1 MSTSVDE
8 LITLRR
14 ATNQWHSAAR
24 VALMVV
30 LMAAPLAFG
39 AVEPWAWSAL
49 AAGVF
54 VVLLLWA
61 GGSAKSR
68 QLVMSGTPLYL
79 PLVLLLLLMALQCF
93 ASTTFDP
100 IGARESI
107 VKFLL
112 FTTVFFLS
120 RELYRGGSAS
130 SWSQMGL
137 AVVIYS
143 FALALFAT
151 VQFFSSPGL
160 LYWNRRPLWGGTVFG
175 PYVNHNHYAGL
186 MEILIPI
193 GLGYILSARQSKARP
208 VLVFAIL
215 VAIAS
220 VLLSGSRG
228 GMIALVAELILFSV
242 LVLRKGPEPR
252 PARVILVGCLTLAA
266 VALLLFIWLDP
277 GDVTKRLEQTASSP
291 KMSIADREKYAFD
304 TFRMIRNYPIVGV
317 GAGSFEA
324 AYPAYQSFSSDLV
337 VNHVHNDYLEALAE
351 TGVVGFLL
359 VLCAIGLFLRQVFFL
374 SLHRS
379 NWIGVGA
386 AVGCC
391 GLLIH
396 SFSDFNLHIP
406 ANAAWFAYAAA
417 IATVSRESSTL
428 SLNRQRSDQEA
439 GWHYISRPSESCS

>member
-1 MSTSVDE
+1 MSTSVVE
-8 LITLRR
+8 LITFRS

-24 VALMVV
+24 ATLMVV

-39 AVEPWAWSAL
+39 AVEPWAWSGL
-49 AAGVF
+49 AAGAF
-54 VVLLLWA
+54 LILLLWA
-61 GGSAKSR
+61 GASAKSR
-68 QLVMSGTPLYL
+68 QLSVSGTPLYL
-79 PLVLLLLLMALQCF
+79 PLLLLLLLMVFQCF
-93 ASTTFDP
+93 GHATFDP
-100 IGARESI
+100 IGARESV

-112 FTTVFFLS
+112 FTTLFFLS
-120 RELYRGGSAS
+120 RELYRGESAS

-137 AVVIYS
+137 AVVIYA

-160 LYWNRRPLWGGTVFG
+160 LYWKRRPLWGGTVFG

-186 MEILIPI
+186 MEILIPV

-208 VLVFAIL
+208 ILVFAIL

-228 GMIALVAELILFSV
+228 GMIALVTELILFSV
-242 LVLRKGPEPR
+242 LVLRKEPEAK
-252 PARVILVGCLTLAA
+252 PARVFLVGALTLAA
-266 VALLLFIWLDP
+266 IAVLLFVWLDP

-291 KMSIADREKYAFD
+291 KMSIADRERYAFD
-304 TFRMIRNYPIVGV
+304 TFRIIRDYPILGV
-317 GAGSFEA
+317 GAGSFES

-351 TGVVGFLL
+351 TGIVGFVL

-379 NWIGVGA
+379 NWIGIGA

-417 IATVSRESSTL
+417 IATVSRESSTRSL
-428 SLNRQRSDQEA
+428 SRQKSDQEA
-439 GWHYISRPSESCS
+439 AWYYISPSESCS